1 MDDENSNCLSTTTTF
16 YKEAVNFVL
25 IGRRERGWWRHKV
38 PGRYNLTIPT
48 GASFR
53 LTADSSGSSP
63 PLFLRLWLFVVL
75 SDVGHAQI
83 WVEPVDLV
91 CWLAVGE
98 AQAEA
103 GRPAHFVD
111 VQNLLDDSLE
121 EEIHN
126 FRTIF
131 RYKWH
136 FCIPLY
142 AKMQKQS
149 TFYTINDSIIDSTEH

>member
-1 MDDENSNCLSTTTTF
+1 
-16 YKEAVNFVL
+16 
-25 IGRRERGWWRHKV
+25 
-38 PGRYNLTIPT
+38 
-48 GASFR
+48 
-53 LTADSSGSSP
+53 
-63 PLFLRLWLFVVL
+63 
-75 SDVGHAQI
+75 
-83 WVEPVDLV
+83 
-91 CWLAVGE
+91 
-98 AQAEA
+98 
-103 GRPAHFVD
+103 VD

-126 FRTIF
+126 FKTIF